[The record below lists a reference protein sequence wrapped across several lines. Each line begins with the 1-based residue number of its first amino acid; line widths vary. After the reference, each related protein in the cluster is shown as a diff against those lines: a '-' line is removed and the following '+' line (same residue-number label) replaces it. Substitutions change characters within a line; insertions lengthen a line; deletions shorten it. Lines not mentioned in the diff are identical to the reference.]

1 MILGETCKLSW
12 LGYSLLV
19 LGVLLA
25 VAIGIAVSVGV
36 IGSIF
41 KSVRDMVGIAVVSVR
56 DTVGSSNNVVVRDT

>member
-1 MILGETCKLSW
+1 MLYDFRRDLQVVW

-36 IGSIF
+36 IGKYHI
-41 KSVRDMVGIAVVSVR
+41 
-56 DTVGSSNNVVVRDT
+56 